1 MFERIQT
8 KRVID
13 FEGKLP
19 ATTAVITNNQ
29 LGKCVSRENV
39 TILKE
44 VFSATA
50 NGFGRA
56 FYQPNEFT
64 VFQDSYA
71 FEFVDK
77 SINISKIHYFITTS
91 LNKIYS
97 QYDWGNKS
105 GWNKIKERYI
115 KLPTKKGEIDFEF
128 MESFVAELEARH
140 VAELE
145 AYLTITGLENYEL
158 TEKEEESLRNLKTIE
173 YKKIAVKDLFE
184 VNSSKK
190 KFDANKVKIFAKG
203 HPYIVRT
210 ANNNGV
216 KGYLKENEKYLNEK
230 NTISFGQDTATMFYQ
245 EKEYF
250 TGDKIKILKCRY
262 NEFNKGNSNF
272 IITIISKSFSNF
284 SWGATSFSTKSIEN
298 QEIYVPVKNGKIDFE
313 FMELFISAIQKLVI
327 KDVAIYAKKKK
338 EATQEVINRKMCLN

>member
-1 MFERIQT
+1 M
-8 KRVID
+8 
-13 FEGKLP
+13 GKY
-19 ATTAVITNNQ
+19 
-29 LGKCVSRENV
+29 VSSENV

-77 SINISKIHYFITTS
+77 SINITKIHYFITTS

-105 GWNKIKERYI
+105 GWNKIKERFI
-115 KLPTKKGEIDFEF
+115 KLPTKNGEIDFEF

-158 TEKEEESLRNLKTIE
+158 TEEE
-173 YKKIAVKDLFE
+173 KIALNQLEVIKWNQYNLEKLFGKSTRGKRLKSADRISGDLIFVTAGE
-184 VNSSKK
+184 TNEGISAYIGN
-190 KFDANKVKIFAKG
+190 DVKIF
-203 HPYIVRT
+203 PR
-210 ANNNGV
+210 
-216 KGYLKENEKYLNEK
+216 
-230 NTISFGQDTATMFYQ
+230 NTITIDMFGSAKYRNYDYGADDHITVVHTQNINDKAVIFITSSIHKTSYNGQFNYGRNFYA
-245 EKEYF
+245 KDA
-250 TGDKIKILKCRY
+250 DKLNINLP
-262 NEFNKGNSNF
+262 
-272 IITIISKSFSNF
+272 
-284 SWGATSFSTKSIEN
+284 TKN
-298 QEIYVPVKNGKIDFE
+298 NKIDFE
-313 FMELFISAIQKLVI
+313 FMELFISAIQKLII
-327 KDVAIYAKKKK
+327 KDVVIYAKKR
-338 EATQEVINRKMCLN
+338 ERATNEILDKNSKFVYEQK